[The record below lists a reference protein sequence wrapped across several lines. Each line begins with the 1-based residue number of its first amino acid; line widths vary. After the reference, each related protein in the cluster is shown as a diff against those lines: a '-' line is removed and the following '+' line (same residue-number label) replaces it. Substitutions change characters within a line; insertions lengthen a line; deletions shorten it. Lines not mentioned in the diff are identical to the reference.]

1 MSTLRPVR
9 NDALNKLSAVITGLW
24 GERCAR
30 FEAPCATCIAWAAF
44 DMLENVTDGSG
55 LDDEDDFKRVAES
68 FNLIEKT

>member
-30 FEAPCATCIAWAAF
+30 FEAGCATCAAWTVF
-44 DMLENVTDGSG
+44 DLVERMTDGSG
-55 LDDEDDFKRVAES
+55 LDDAEDFRRVANQ
-68 FNLIEKT
+68 FHLR